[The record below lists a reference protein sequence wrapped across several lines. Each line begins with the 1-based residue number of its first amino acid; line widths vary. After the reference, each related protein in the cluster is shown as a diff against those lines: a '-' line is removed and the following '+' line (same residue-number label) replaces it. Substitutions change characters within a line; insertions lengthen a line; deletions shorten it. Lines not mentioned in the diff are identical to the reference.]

1 MLNSLKFLFRSPYNK
16 KHPFFAICRFVEW
29 KFIKLFKLTDYK
41 KKVWGN
47 RFLYLNYDS
56 FQSMW
61 VMYNWIV
68 DWEEFNLVRD
78 MVRKGDHCLDI
89 GANMGFYTIWFSKFT
104 QKIISFEPD
113 AGNYQRLKRNISL
126 NGLMQPTALNI
137 ALGIAEGAVHFTQNR
152 DGENHISLSENT
164 DTGRVACRRL
174 DNVLAE
180 YGIDRVR
187 YMKVDVEGFELAV
200 LEGANHLLSEKKVD
214 IIQVEI
220 NAALVNSGSTVND
233 LLAYLYRMGFGLYSY
248 DVQNRKLVT
257 EQYTTDRENYF
268 LTYDA
273 EMINNS
279 LN

>member
-1 MLNSLKFLFRSPYNK
+1 MFNSLKFLFRSPYNK

-29 KFIKLFKLTDYK
+29 KFIKLFKKTDHK
-41 KKVWGN
+41 KKVWGD
-47 RFLYLNYDS
+47 RYLFLNYDS

-68 DWEEFNLVRD
+68 DWEEFNLIKAIVGKD
-78 MVRKGDHCLDI
+78 DFCVDI

-113 AGNYQRLKRNISL
+113 AANFQRLNRNISL
-126 NGLMQPTALNI
+126 NGSLQTMALNI
-137 ALGIAEGAVHFTQNR
+137 ALGSEEGSVNFTQNR
-152 DGENHISLSENT
+152 DGENHISLSENN
-164 DTGRVACRRL
+164 DTGRVSCRRL

-180 YGIDRVR
+180 AGINNVR

-200 LEGANHLLSEKKVD
+200 LEGAGDLLREKKVD
-214 IIQVEI
+214 LIQVEI
-220 NAALVNSGSTVND
+220 NAALLNSGSTVNE
-233 LLAYLYRMGFGLYSY
+233 LLEFISHIGYDLYSY
-248 DVQNRKLVT
+248 DVDDRKLNP
-257 EQYTTDRENYF
+257 EQYSPDRENYF